1 MNQSPLISI
10 ITVVLN
16 GEKYL
21 ENAINSVHSQS
32 YRNYEYIIID
42 GCSTDRTIEIIKRHE
57 KETTVWTSEPDN
69 GISDAFNK
77 GIKLARGEIIGLLN
91 SDDWLEP
98 EAIKKIVKIFISD
111 NPDIICGA
119 VRFWKKG
126 KEVVVSYPDLQNLN
140 QETSIHHTGVFIK
153 KSIYEKF
160 GLYDTHFKYAMD
172 YELLLRMKMNNA
184 QFYTL
189 NDVVSNRRLEGIS
202 YKNKRLALRE
212 TMSARKNYF
221 NTWNVWIIYIYASI
235 KDWGGRLLK
244 SSILNP
250 LYIKYWKLKNRKLA
264 KGIKE

>member
-1 MNQSPLISI
+1 MNESPLISI

-21 ENAINSVHSQS
+21 ENAIKSVLSQS

-42 GCSTDRTIEIIKRHE
+42 GCSADRTIEIIKRHE
-57 KETTVWTSEPDN
+57 EEITFWTSEPDN

-77 GIKLARGEIIGLLN
+77 GIKLAHGEIIGILN

-98 EAIKKIVKIFISD
+98 EAIKKIVKIFSSD
-111 NPDIICGA
+111 KPDIICGA
-119 VRFWKKG
+119 VRFWEKE
-126 KEVVVSYPDLQNLN
+126 KEVVVSYPDLISLN
-140 QETSIHHTGVFIK
+140 HETSIHHTGVFIK
-153 KSIYEKF
+153 KSVYEKF

-172 YELLLRMKMNNA
+172 YELLLRMKMSNA
-184 QFYTL
+184 KYYLL

-221 NTWNVWIIYIYASI
+221 NIWNVWIIYLYVSI

-244 SSILNP
+244 SSILKP
-250 LYIKYWKLKNRKLA
+250 LYITYWKLKNRKLA
-264 KGIKE
+264 KDIKE